1 MAKLIFKY
9 WLINALF
16 CIALF
21 IFHRVLISEKAYADD
36 DWIEFIINI
45 LDILM
50 NLGFSLIFLV
60 VFPLGALT
68 FFLNLIKQ
76 IKSRYYL
83 SLLTFV
89 AVPVGV
95 SIYVLIAV
103 IDFASSGRSLLTTVL
118 ILSIIYLIF
127 NYFQFRLFRQRVAL
141 MDEVVVE
148 TT

>member
-16 CIALF
+16 GIALF

-36 DWIEFIINI
+36 DWMEFIINI

-60 VFPLGALT
+60 VFPIGALT

-76 IKSRYYL
+76 IRSRYYL

-103 IDFASSGRSLLTTVL
+103 IDFASSGSPLLTTVL
-118 ILSIIYLIF
+118 SLCLVYLVF
-127 NYFQFRLFRQRVAL
+127 NYIQFRLFRKRIAL
-141 MDEVVVE
+141 MDEVIVE